1 MTVDLPDVLT
11 TSQAAELLGMS
22 TQEVTRGAREGW
34 LPGYRV
40 GLVWRFDRDEVLA
53 WLKAHPASSHDPN
66 LHRRR
71 GLNPTNK

>member
-40 GLVWRFDRDEVLA
+40 GRMRCW
-53 WLKAHPASSHDPN
+53 H
-66 LHRRR
+66 
-71 GLNPTNK
+71 G